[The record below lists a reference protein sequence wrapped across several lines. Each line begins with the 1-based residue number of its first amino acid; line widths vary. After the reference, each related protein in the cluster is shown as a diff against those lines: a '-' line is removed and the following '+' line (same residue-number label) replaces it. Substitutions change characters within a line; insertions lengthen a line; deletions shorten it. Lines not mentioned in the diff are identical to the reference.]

1 MEKWTAE
8 AVGKMH
14 VYGISQAELAEKL
27 GVGRTYLNKILNCK
41 EAPANAKER
50 VIGALDELIKGK

>member
-1 MEKWTAE
+1 
-8 AVGKMH
+8 MH

-50 VIGALDELIKGK
+50 VLGALDELIKAKT